1 MSLRRRFEDESLAMA
16 KLLCQPQVGGR
27 HVAFVIA
34 YGLKSPLLNPH
45 LETLKRR
52 LGPAGSSLTTEG
64 FDEEAK
70 LLLSHCDTEDGAIA
84 AALGWIEQEGEK
96 ENAPTAPPTPPKGSL
111 PSSQTSRPRR
121 EASEPAAITLA
132 AEKPEAV
139 LADLDKLVG
148 LAPVKKQLREVLAV
162 VLANAERKRAGLPEV
177 SSSLHLVFS
186 GSPGTG
192 KTTVARIVARMYAAC
207 GALKGARFHEVHR
220 GGLVGEYV
228 GQTAPKTQAAI
239 AAARPGVLFIDEAY
253 ALVSESGND
262 YGREAVATLVKAME
276 DHRDSLAVIVAG
288 YEEQMAEFIDMNPG
302 LRSRFKTFIE
312 FPDYSAPELTHIFAA
327 FASESQ
333 VRLASGV
340 LERVEHV
347 IALAARSDDFGNA
360 RFARSLWERSFANM
374 AVRAHSDGKIEL
386 REVTELLPTD
396 IPDHTPPGTVE
407 AQPRIGFGS

>member
-1 MSLRRRFEDESLAMA
+1 MSTRTLIEDAALAA
-16 KLLCQPQVGGR
+16 AKSFSHPHVEARHVVFAICALYPSPRLDPAQVIKLLAPPGD
-27 HVAFVIA
+27 AM
-34 YGLKSPLLNPH
+34 
-45 LETLKRR
+45 
-52 LGPAGSSLTTEG
+52 TTDG
-64 FDEEAK
+64 FDSESEA
-70 LLLSHCDTEDGAIA
+70 LLAKCETVAGAVLA
-84 AALGWIEQEGEK
+84 AANWLRVQDGTDAGAAGASASIAVKSKVQ
-96 ENAPTAPPTPPKGSL
+96 
-111 PSSQTSRPRR
+111 QV
-121 EASEPAAITLA
+121 EATTLA
-132 AEKPEAV
+132 AETPQAV

-220 GGLVGEYV
+220 GGLVAEYV

-239 AAARPGVLFIDEAY
+239 DAARPGVLFIDEAY
-253 ALVSESGND
+253 SLVSESGND

-288 YEEQMAEFIDMNPG
+288 YEAEMAEFINMNPG

-312 FPDYSAPELTHIFAA
+312 FPDYSPPELTHIFAA
-327 FASESQ
+327 FAGESQ
-333 VRLASGV
+333 VQLASGV
-340 LERVEHV
+340 LERVENV

-396 IPDHTPPGTVE
+396 IPDYTPPGTVE
-407 AQPRIGFGS
+407 DQPRIGFGP

>member
-1 MSLRRRFEDESLAMA
+1 MSLRKRFEDESLALA
-16 KLLCQPQVGGR
+16 KLLCQPRVGGR

-34 YGLKSPLLNPH
+34 YGLKSPLLAPH
-45 LETLKRR
+45 VEALKRR
-52 LGPAGSSLTTEG
+52 LGPAGESLTTDG
-64 FDEEAK
+64 FDEEAE
-70 LLLSHCDTEDGAIA
+70 LLLSHCDTEAGAVA
-84 AALGWIEQEGEK
+84 
-96 ENAPTAPPTPPKGSL
+96 
-111 PSSQTSRPRR
+111 
-121 EASEPAAITLA
+121 
-132 AEKPEAV
+132 AV

-162 VLANAERKRAGLPEV
+162 VLANAERKRAGLTEV

-220 GGLVGEYV
+220 GGLVAEYV

-239 AAARPGVLFIDEAY
+239 DAARPGVLFIDEAY
-253 ALVSESGND
+253 SLVSESGND

-288 YEEQMAEFIDMNPG
+288 YEAEMAEFINMNPG

-312 FPDYSAPELTHIFAA
+312 FPDYSPPELTHIFAA
-327 FASESQ
+327 FAGESQ

-340 LERVEHV
+340 LERVENV

-396 IPDHTPPGTVE
+396 IPDYTPPGTVE
-407 AQPRIGFGS
+407 DQPRIGFGP

>member
-1 MSLRRRFEDESLAMA
+1 MSLRKRFEDESLALA
-16 KLLCQPQVGGR
+16 KLLCQPRVGGR

-34 YGLKSPLLNPH
+34 YGLKSPLLAPH
-45 LETLKRR
+45 VEALKQR
-52 LGPAGSSLTTEG
+52 LGPAGYSLTTDG
-64 FDEEAK
+64 FDEEAE
-70 LLLSHCDTEDGAIA
+70 LLLSHCDTEAGAVA
-84 AALGWIEQEGEK
+84 AVLGWIEQEGEK
-96 ENAPTAPPTPPKGSL
+96 DGAAAPPAL
-111 PSSQTSRPRR
+111 QASRARR
-121 EASEPAAITLA
+121 KATEPAVTTLA
-132 AEKPEAV
+132 PETPEAV

-220 GGLVGEYV
+220 GGLVAEYV

-239 AAARPGVLFIDEAY
+239 DAARPGVLFIDEAY
-253 ALVSESGND
+253 SLVSESGND

-288 YEEQMAEFIDMNPG
+288 YEAEMAEFINMNPG

-312 FPDYSAPELTHIFAA
+312 FPDYSPPELTHIFAA
-327 FASESQ
+327 FAGESQ
-333 VRLASGV
+333 VQLASGV
-340 LERVEHV
+340 LERVENV

-396 IPDHTPPGTVE
+396 IPDYTPPGTVE
-407 AQPRIGFGS
+407 DQPRIGFGP